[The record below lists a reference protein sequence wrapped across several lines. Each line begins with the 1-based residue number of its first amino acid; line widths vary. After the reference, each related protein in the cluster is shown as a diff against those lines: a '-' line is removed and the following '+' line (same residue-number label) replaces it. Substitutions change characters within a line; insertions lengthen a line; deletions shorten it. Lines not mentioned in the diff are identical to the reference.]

1 MSILCRLFDALEKG
15 FEFVSVL
22 GWLIAFDSHQFSGV
36 AFAVA
41 AFDVQEQLDGV
52 DDVGADGG
60 VGEFYASLENAARE
74 PSYGLLGGVRVNSR

>member
-1 MSILCRLFDALEKG
+1 MSIFWPALEEG

-22 GWLIAFDSHQFSGV
+22 AWFIVFNPHQLGGV

-52 DDVGADGG
+52 GNVGADGR
-60 VGEFYASLENAARE
+60 VREFHAGLEDATRQTGN
-74 PSYGLLGGVRVNSR
+74 GLLGGVRVNGG